1 MNNIVITLNKYT
13 RTDIDKNQ
21 KNSISCILGFLPI
34 YIRNLL
40 TKKSFVMK
48 LSQNKLKNLQN
59 INF

>member
-1 MNNIVITLNKYT
+1 MNNTVITLNKYT
-13 RTDIDKNQ
+13 RRDIDKNQ

-48 LSQNKLKNLQN
+48 LS
-59 INF
+59 